1 MNVGANLWFGGHLF
15 NSAKSQIEDEEKGL
29 EMKNPVFNDPTRCA
43 AKISGRNDMSKCAK
57 FLATEHQEEIKDEW
71 LTNL

>member
-29 EMKNPVFNDPTRCA
+29 EMKNSCKKLALKDSNRPVRQQ
-43 AKISGRNDMSKCAK
+43 R
-57 FLATEHQEEIKDEW
+57 Q
-71 LTNL
+71 